1 MPKPGRGATG
11 QRTESDVRDVSEF
24 FVCAWVIYKAIEER
38 GKEEVR
44 RGIRLDPV
52 QNRSS
57 LDIGN
62 H

>member
-1 MPKPGRGATG
+1 MQRCHW
-11 QRTESDVRDVSEF
+11 QRTESDVRDVSES

-52 QNRSS
+52 RNRSS